1 MKISSL
7 RFLRWFCRLMTLVL
21 VTFFMQPAH
30 AKKTRH
36 LWEYKKSH
44 FNMYS
49 LNDDLDIGK
58 TVQKQQMDAF
68 QKKNIAMDPPHYAAT
83 KKRIETIVARLAKVS
98 DMPGLPYE
106 VHIYD
111 MPDVVNA
118 YCMPGGKIGIF
129 TGLFD
134 SKKGLVNEKSDDEI
148 AAVLGHEMAHAT
160 MRHVTRTMTTYNGL
174 GVLGSLLSVGVQ
186 KSVGAN
192 WQSVFDQVFST
203 SASLSFPS
211 YSRRYEKEADQVGF
225 YYMVKA
231 GFDPN
236 AAVQIWQRAAEKKNK
251 NDKTTFFSDHPGN
264 RDRANQLRAYL
275 PDAESVK
282 QQMKLVEAAKREK

>member
-1 MKISSL
+1 MKKFLPFLFSL
-7 RFLRWFCRLMTLVL
+7 ALFFSQ
-21 VTFFMQPAH
+21 VTFA
-30 AKKTRH
+30 AKPHH

-49 LNDDLDIGK
+49 LSDDLEIGK

-68 QKKNIAMDPPHYAAT
+68 QKKQVAIDPPKYAAT
-83 KKRIETIVARLAKVS
+83 KKRIEAIVSRLARVS
-98 DMPGLPYE
+98 DLPRLPYE

-111 MPDVVNA
+111 EPNVVNA

-134 SKKGLVNEKSDDEI
+134 VKKGLVNEKSDDEI

-160 MRHVTRTMTTYNGL
+160 MRHVTRTMTTYSGL
-174 GVLGSLLSVGVQ
+174 GVIGNLLSIGVQ
-186 KSVGAN
+186 RSAGAN

-203 SASLSFPS
+203 GASLSFPS
-211 YSRRYEKEADQVGF
+211 YSRRYETEADQVGF
-225 YYMVKA
+225 YYMTKA
-231 GFDPN
+231 GFDPH
-236 AAVQIWQRAAEKKNK
+236 AAVHIWQRAAAQKNK

-264 RDRANQLRAYL
+264 RERAKRLESYL

-282 QQMKLVEAAKREK
+282 QQMKLVEAAKRDK